1 MKNPVLA
8 TVGLCLW
15 LAAPGTVLAAPRAFD
30 FSSRAPS
37 TRVMESRTFF
47 GQGRMAEGNRLRALS
62 VDGHAA
68 TSDSI
73 PTHIWLVPLI
83 LTGVGL
89 TAGIAVC
96 AGYDKGGEGCGTS
109 LLTGIMLGLS
119 LGAGYLRL
127 VTGSDWDW
135 EDDEDGAWQARSS
148 SKARLASS
156 RSRPGIPLGLMPSL
170 GIVNDR
176 AVLGLGAHF

>member
-15 LAAPGTVLAAPRAFD
+15 LATPGTVLAAPRAFD
-30 FSSRAPS
+30 FSSPARS
-37 TRVMESRTFF
+37 TRVMESRALF
-47 GQGRMAEGNRLRALS
+47 GPGRLAEGNRLRALS

-68 TSDSI
+68 TSEGI
-73 PTHIWLVPLI
+73 PTHIWLVPLL

-89 TAGIAVC
+89 AAGIAVC

-135 EDDEDGAWQARSS
+135 EDNEEFAAPRARFN
-148 SKARLASS
+148 
-156 RSRPGIPLGLMPSL
+156 IPLGLTPSL